1 MSKYEI
7 KAVSAKE
14 IINSRGEPTIETTVT
29 LASGITGSA
38 SVPAGAST
46 GKNEAKVLLD
56 NDTKR
61 FFGKGVLR
69 AVKAVNLD
77 LSFCVVGKDVRH
89 QKEIDEAMIETDGTG
104 DKKRL
109 GANSLLSISLAV
121 ARAAANVLHTPLFKY
136 LSEGRILVLPTPM
149 FNIINGGA
157 HSDNNLD
164 FQEFMVLPTGMKCF
178 ADKVQAGV
186 EIYVK
191 LKELLNGLGKSTA
204 VGDEGGFAPN
214 LDNAEQALNLIVEAI
229 GRAGYSTEKVK
240 IALDVAS
247 SAWFKNGKYHLPKEN
262 KTFEKSQLLDYYESL
277 LSRFPIV
284 SIEDG
289 LYEEDFT
296 GWAEMTKRFN
306 HKCFSVGDDLF
317 TTNRNRLSRGI
328 AEGSANAILIK
339 PNQIGTLSETL
350 ETIELA
356 KNNDYTTIISHR
368 SGETNDSFIADLAVA
383 TSSTFIKAGA
393 PCRGER
399 LAKYNRLLRIEELMA
414 E

>member
-7 KAVSAKE
+7 KSVLAKE
-14 IINSRGEPTIETTVT
+14 IINSRGEPTLETTVT
-29 LASGITGSA
+29 LSSGITGMA

-46 GKNEAKVLLD
+46 GKNEAKVLID
-56 NDTKR
+56 NDTGR

-69 AVKAVNLD
+69 AARAVNLD
-77 LSFCVVGKDVRH
+77 LSYCVVGKDVRN
-89 QKEIDEAMIETDGTG
+89 QKEIDEIMIDADGTI

-109 GANSLLSISLAV
+109 GANSILSLSLAV
-121 ARAAANVLHTPLFKY
+121 ARAAANAEHTPLFKY

-164 FQEFMVLPTGMKCF
+164 FQEFMVLPTGMKSF
-178 ADKVQAGV
+178 SEKLQAGV

-191 LKELLNGLGKSTA
+191 LKQLLNSLGKSTA
-204 VGDEGGFAPN
+204 VGDEGGFAPT
-214 LDNAEQALNLIVEAI
+214 LDGAEQALDLIVEAI
-229 GRAGYSTEKVK
+229 SRAGYSTEKVK

-247 SAWFKNGKYHLPKEN
+247 SAWFDNGKYRLPKEH

-277 LSRFPIV
+277 LARFPII

-296 GWAEMTKRFN
+296 GWAEMSKRFKN
-306 HKCFSVGDDLF
+306 KCFSVGDDLF
-317 TTNRNRLSRGI
+317 TTNRNRLSKGI

-356 KNNDYTTIISHR
+356 KNSDYTTIISHR

-383 TSSTFIKAGA
+383 TSSPYIKAGA

-399 LAKYNRLLRIEELMA
+399 LAKYNRLLKIEEMM
-414 E
+414 EK